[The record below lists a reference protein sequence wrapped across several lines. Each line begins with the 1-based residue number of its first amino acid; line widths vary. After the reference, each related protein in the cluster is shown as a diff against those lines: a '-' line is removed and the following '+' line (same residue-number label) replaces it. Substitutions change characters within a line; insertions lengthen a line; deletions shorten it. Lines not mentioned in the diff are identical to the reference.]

1 MTAKPVILVVD
12 DEITNIEIVSAALED
27 EYEISL
33 ALSGDQALEIAHLS
47 NPDLI
52 LLDVVMPGLDGYE
65 VCRRL
70 KQDSLMA
77 DVPVIFTTSMD
88 GAEAE
93 VRGLSAGAIDY
104 VTKPFQPVAL
114 RQRIGNHVQM
124 KRARDELSELAMH
137 DPLTG
142 LANRR
147 LLEQRL
153 HSELA
158 QQRDGGELALLLLD
172 IDYFKRFNDTYGH
185 PAGDHCLDGSVACCA
200 ARCGAAAIWRRA
212 TAARNS
218 PASCPIPAWP
228 APWPWPMRSAARSRR
243 WTSPCH
249 LAGQPGGHGQHRR
262 QRRHPHRRPDP
273 PEPAV
278 ACRPIALSQQ
288 EARPELCDRGFLS
301 PVSRPATTTA
311 CSSA

>member
-27 EYEISL
+27 EYEISF

-114 RQRIGNHVQM
+114 RRRIGNHVQM

-158 QQRDGGELALLLLD
+158 QLGRDGGELALLLLD

-185 PAGDHCLDGSVACCA
+185 PAGDHCLGRVGSVLRGQMRRGGDLA
-200 ARCGAAAIWRRA
+200 ARYGGEEFACLL
-212 TAARNS
+212 
-218 PASCPIPAWP
+218 PH
-228 APWPWPMRSAARSRR
+228 
-243 WTSPCH
+243 TS
-249 LAGQPGGHGQHRR
+249 LAGAM
-262 QRRHPHRRPDP
+262 
-273 PEPAV
+273 AV
-278 ACRPIALSQQ
+278 ADAIRGAVEALDIPH
-288 EARPELCDRGFLS
+288 ATS
-301 PVSRPATTTA
+301 PVSPVVTVSIGVSAAIPTA
-311 CSSA
+311 DLTPQSLLSHVDQLLYRSKKRGRNCVTGDS

>member
-1 MTAKPVILVVD
+1 MSAKPVVLVVD

-27 EYEISL
+27 DYEISFAL
-33 ALSGDQALEIAHLS
+33 AGEQAIEIAHLS
-47 NPDLI
+47 SPDLI
-52 LLDVVMPGLDGYE
+52 LLDVVMPGIDGYE

-70 KQDSLMA
+70 KRDSLLS

-114 RQRIGNHVQM
+114 RQRIGNHVQL
-124 KRARDELSELAMH
+124 KRARDALSDLAMH

-153 HSELA
+153 QAELA
-158 QQRDGGELALLLLD
+158 QLGRDGGELALLLLD

-185 PAGDHCLDGSVACCA
+185 PAGDHCLARVGSVLRDQMRRGGDLA
-200 ARCGAAAIWRRA
+200 ARYGGEEFACILPHTGPAGAMAVADAI
-212 TAARNS
+212 
-218 PASCPIPAWP
+218 
-228 APWPWPMRSAARSRR
+228 RSAVEA
-243 WTSPCH
+243 
-249 LAGQPGGHGQHRR
+249 LEI
-262 QRRHPHRRPDP
+262 PH
-273 PEPAV
+273 A
-278 ACRPIALSQQ
+278 A
-288 EARPELCDRGFLS
+288 S
-301 PVSRPATTTA
+301 PVSPVVTVSIGVSAAIPSADLTA
-311 CSSA
+311 ESLLSHVDQLLYRSKERGRNCVTGDS